1 MTGTEKG
8 IEESQTAFVL
18 KTILLAVL
26 TGLIYW
32 GTFLLFR
39 IIVGAL
45 SRLSR

>member
-1 MTGTEKG
+1 MTGTENG
-8 IEESQTAFVL
+8 IEERQLAFVL

-39 IIVGAL
+39 IIIGSL